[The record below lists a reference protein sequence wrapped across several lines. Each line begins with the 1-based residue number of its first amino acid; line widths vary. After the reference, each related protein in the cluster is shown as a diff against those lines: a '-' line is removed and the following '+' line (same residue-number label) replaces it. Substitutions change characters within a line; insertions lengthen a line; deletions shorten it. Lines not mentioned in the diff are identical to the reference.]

1 MTVSISRAVKF
12 ALAGLAGVSLLWSV
26 PGAAQFSK
34 SYKFLESVRKKEGQE
49 VTDAL
54 DQGGPTLINT
64 RDLTTGDSALHIV
77 TGRRDLTWM
86 QFLVGKGANVNIRN
100 TSGVT
105 PLVVACSLNFVE
117 GVDFLVS
124 KGAKVDESNNA
135 GETPLITAVHNRN
148 SEMVKV
154 LLKAGANPKRSDNS
168 GRSALDYAKLEN
180 SAGLVTLIE
189 TAIKEQAAKAL
200 TKGSYGP
207 KL

>member
-1 MTVSISRAVKF
+1 MTVSISRAMKI
-12 ALAGLAGVSLLWSV
+12 ALAGLTGVSLLWSV

-64 RDLTTGDSALHIV
+64 RDLTTGQSALHIV

-86 QFLVGKGANVNIRN
+86 QFLVGKGANVNIRDAK
-100 TSGVT
+100 GVT
-105 PLVVACSLNFVE
+105 PLVVACSLNFVD
-117 GVDFLVS
+117 GVEFLVS
-124 KGAKVDESNNA
+124 KGAHVDESNNA

-148 SEMVKV
+148 PEMVKV
-154 LLKAGANPKRSDNS
+154 LLAAGAKPNRADNS
-168 GRSALDYAKLEN
+168 GRSALDYAKLEGSSN
-180 SAGLVTLIE
+180 LVTLLE
-189 TAIKEQAAKAL
+189 GAVKDQAAKAGA
-200 TKGSYGP
+200 KGSYGP